1 MIEKIFDEGLLNY
14 HELVIRYQSKLDLTS
29 DETIVLLQLLNLAQR
44 KRYNLSTI
52 TLARMTS
59 LKTNLVGEIINSL
72 FEKNLISIQFE
83 RKSKDNK
90 ISEVF
95 DLSPFFETINKMYS
109 EEITKE
115 KESKSLTD
123 TEYVIKVLERV
134 FKKPLSPH
142 FLEMVKQWFVDG
154 YTKEQIDQAI
164 ETTLN
169 HGRKTVN
176 YVDRILRSE
185 TYDQE
190 STIDEKTAEFLR
202 NLVGKWRKKPDLLL
216 KL

>member
-95 DLSPFFETINKMYS
+95 DLSPFFETINKMYK

-134 FKKPLSPH
+134 LKAAFASA
-142 FLEMVKQWFVDG
+142 F
-154 YTKEQIDQAI
+154 
-164 ETTLN
+164 
-169 HGRKTVN
+169 
-176 YVDRILRSE
+176 
-185 TYDQE
+185 
-190 STIDEKTAEFLR
+190 R
-202 NLVGKWRKKPDLLL
+202 NG
-216 KL
+216 

>member
-29 DETIVLLQLLNLAQR
+29 DEAIVLLQLLNLAQR
-44 KRYNLSTI
+44 KRYNLSTL

-59 LKTNLVGEIINSL
+59 LKANIVGAIVNSL
-72 FEKNLISIQFE
+72 FEKDLISIQFE
-83 RKSKDNK
+83 RKSRDNK

-95 DLSPFFETINKMYS
+95 DLTPFFIKINEMYS
-109 EEITKE
+109 EEIKKE
-115 KESKSLTD
+115 KENKSITD
-123 TEYVIKVLERV
+123 VEYVIKVLERV

-142 FLEMVKQWFVDG
+142 FLEMVKQWFVDD

-164 ETTLN
+164 DTTVN

-176 YVDRILRSE
+176 YVDRILRSD

-202 NLVGKWRKKPDLLL
+202 ALVGK
-216 KL
+216 